1 MTIVSSCEWWIL
13 PASLSMNI
21 IVGLSALLVIGDRL
35 DGWMFCTTL
44 RYVFLDLEDCPV
56 EVPPIIT
63 LISPSGRDDSSTLL
77 FNFLSL

>member
-13 PASLSMNI
+13 PASLSVNI
-21 IVGLSALLVIGDRL
+21 IAGSSTPLVLGDRL
-35 DGWMFCTTL
+35 DSWTFCTTL

-63 LISPSGRDDSSTLL
+63 LNSPSGRDDSSTLA
-77 FNFLSL
+77 FSFSSL